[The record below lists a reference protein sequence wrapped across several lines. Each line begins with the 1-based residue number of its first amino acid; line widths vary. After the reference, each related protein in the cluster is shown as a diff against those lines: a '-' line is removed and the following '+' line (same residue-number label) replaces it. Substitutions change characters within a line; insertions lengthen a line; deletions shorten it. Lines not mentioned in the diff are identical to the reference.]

1 MQLSPGRQNI
11 SAFFGAP
18 GQDRAVMSHAIL
30 ALKRAHQAVRL
41 SLEARL
47 RSKGVTVTQFEVLRI
62 LLLTEEGHP
71 STAEG
76 VDQRAIQTELAVTSA
91 TLTRLLAGMERRD
104 LVSRTPSPKDS
115 RGKRVRASAKAR
127 KLFADLMKEGEA
139 SSAKIFQGFSKREMT
154 LFTDLM
160 QRVAANLHSD

>member
-1 MQLSPGRQNI
+1 
-11 SAFFGAP
+11 
-18 GQDRAVMSHAIL
+18 MSHAIL

-62 LLLTEEGHP
+62 LLLTEDGRP
-71 STAEG
+71 PPAEG
-76 VDQRAIQTELAVTSA
+76 VAQRAIQAELAITSA

-104 LVSRTPSPKDS
+104 LVSRSPSQQDS
-115 RGKRVRASAKAR
+115 RGKRVKASAKAK

-139 SSAKIFQGFSKREMT
+139 SSARIFHGFSKKEMS
-154 LFTDLM
+154 LFTELM
-160 QRVAANLHSD
+160 QRVAANLKTN